1 LESIELDA
9 IDWRLLDALQRDA
22 SLSNQELAAQVHVSP
37 PTCLRRVRRLRE
49 AGLIERQV
57 ALLNP
62 ERVAQHLGHGL
73 QAIVEV
79 SLERQEA
86 SWLDAF
92 EQRLVAADG
101 VVQCWRVSPG
111 PDFVLV
117 VQVND
122 MPAYQALA
130 QRLFTAEAQVRN
142 VRAFFALKRVKF
154 EPKLPIPSAKRS

>member
-1 LESIELDA
+1 MESIELDA
-9 IDWRLLDALQRDA
+9 VDWRLLDALQRDA
-22 SLSNQELAAQVHVSP
+22 SLSNQDLAAQVHVSP

-49 AGLIERQV
+49 AGLIEREV

-86 SWLDAF
+86 AWLDAF
-92 EQRLVAADG
+92 EQRVAADDA
-101 VVQCWRVSPG
+101 VAQCWRVSPG

-117 VQVND
+117 VQVSD

-154 EPKLPIPSAKRS
+154 EPKLPIPSTKRS

>member
-1 LESIELDA
+1 MESIELDA

-22 SLSNQELAAQVHVSP
+22 SLSNQDLAAQVHVSP

-49 AGLIERQV
+49 AGLIEREV

-86 SWLDAF
+86 AWLDAF
-92 EQRLVAADG
+92 EQRVAADDA
-101 VVQCWRVSPG
+101 VAQCWRVSPG

-117 VQVND
+117 VQVSD

-154 EPKLPIPSAKRS
+154 EPKLPIPSTKRS

>member
-1 LESIELDA
+1 MESVELDA

-22 SLSNQELAAQVHVSP
+22 SLSNQDLAAQVHVSP

-49 AGLIERQV
+49 AGLIEREV

-86 SWLDAF
+86 AWLDAF
-92 EQRLVAADG
+92 EQRVAADDA
-101 VVQCWRVSPG
+101 VAQCWRVSPG

-117 VQVND
+117 VQVSD

-142 VRAFFALKRVKF
+142 VRAFFALKRAKF
-154 EPKLPIPSAKRS
+154 EPKLPIPSTKRS

>member
-1 LESIELDA
+1 MESIELDA
-9 IDWRLLDALQRDA
+9 VDWRLLDALQRDA
-22 SLSNQELAAQVHVSP
+22 SLSNQDLAAQVHVSP

-49 AGLIERQV
+49 AGLIEREV

-86 SWLDAF
+86 AWLDAF
-92 EQRLVAADG
+92 EQRVAADDA
-101 VVQCWRVSPG
+101 VAQCWRVSPG

-117 VQVND
+117 VRVRD

-130 QRLFTAEAQVRN
+130 QRLFTQDANVRN
-142 VRAFFALKRVKF
+142 VKVYFATQRAKF
-154 EPKLPIPSAKRS
+154 TTTLPLD

>member
-1 LESIELDA
+1 MESIELDA

-22 SLSNQELAAQVHVSP
+22 SLSNQDLAAQVHVSP

-49 AGLIERQV
+49 AGLIEREV

-86 SWLDAF
+86 AWLDAF
-92 EQRLVAADG
+92 EQRVAADDA
-101 VVQCWRVSPG
+101 VAQCWRVSPG

-117 VQVND
+117 VQVSD

-142 VRAFFALKRVKF
+142 VRAFFALKRAKF
-154 EPKLPIPSAKRS
+154 EPKLPIPSTKRS

>member
-1 LESIELDA
+1 MESVDLDA

-22 SLSNQELAAQVHVSP
+22 SLSNQDLAAQVHVSP

-49 AGLIERQV
+49 AGLIEREV

-86 SWLDAF
+86 AWLDAF
-92 EQRLVAADG
+92 EQRVAADDA
-101 VVQCWRVSPG
+101 VAQCWRVSPG

-117 VQVND
+117 VQVSD

-154 EPKLPIPSAKRS
+154 EPKLPIPSTKRS

>member
-1 LESIELDA
+1 MESIELDA

-22 SLSNQELAAQVHVSP
+22 SLSNQDLAAQVHVSP

-49 AGLIERQV
+49 AGLIEREV

-86 SWLDAF
+86 AWLDAF
-92 EQRLVAADG
+92 EQRVTADDAVA
-101 VVQCWRVSPG
+101 QCWRVSPG

-117 VQVND
+117 VQVSD

-154 EPKLPIPSAKRS
+154 EPKLPIPSTKRS

>member
-1 LESIELDA
+1 MESVELDA

-22 SLSNQELAAQVHVSP
+22 SLSNQDLAAQVHVSP

-49 AGLIERQV
+49 AGLIEREV

-86 SWLDAF
+86 AWLDAF
-92 EQRLVAADG
+92 EQRVAADDA
-101 VVQCWRVSPG
+101 VAQCWRVSPG

-117 VQVND
+117 VQVSD

-142 VRAFFALKRVKF
+142 VRAFFALKRAKF
-154 EPKLPIPSAKRS
+154 EPKLPIPSANRS

>member
-1 LESIELDA
+1 MESIELDA

-22 SLSNQELAAQVHVSP
+22 SLSNQDLAAQVHVSP

-49 AGLIERQV
+49 AGLIEREV

-86 SWLDAF
+86 AWLDAF
-92 EQRLVAADG
+92 EQRVAADDA
-101 VVQCWRVSPG
+101 VAQCWRVSPG

-117 VQVND
+117 VQVSD

-154 EPKLPIPSAKRS
+154 EPKIPIPSAKRS

>member
-1 LESIELDA
+1 MESVELDA

-22 SLSNQELAAQVHVSP
+22 SLSNQDLAAQVHVSP

-49 AGLIERQV
+49 AGLIEREV

-86 SWLDAF
+86 AWLDAF
-92 EQRLVAADG
+92 EQRVAADDA
-101 VVQCWRVSPG
+101 VAQCWRVSPG

-117 VQVND
+117 VQVSD

-154 EPKLPIPSAKRS
+154 EPKLPIPSANRS

>member
-1 LESIELDA
+1 MESIELDA

-22 SLSNQELAAQVHVSP
+22 SLSNQDLAAQVHVSP

-49 AGLIERQV
+49 AGLIEREV

-86 SWLDAF
+86 AWLDAF
-92 EQRLVAADG
+92 EQRVAADDA
-101 VVQCWRVSPG
+101 VAQCWRVSPG

-117 VQVND
+117 VQVSD

-142 VRAFFALKRVKF
+142 VRAFCALKRVKF
-154 EPKLPIPSAKRS
+154 EPKLPIPSTKRS

>member
-1 LESIELDA
+1 MESVELDA

-22 SLSNQELAAQVHVSP
+22 SLSNQDLAAQVHVSP

-49 AGLIERQV
+49 AGLIEREV

-92 EQRLVAADG
+92 EQRVATDDA
-101 VVQCWRVSPG
+101 VAQCWRVSPG

-117 VQVND
+117 VQVSD

>member
-1 LESIELDA
+1 MESIELDA

-22 SLSNQELAAQVHVSP
+22 SLSNQDLAAQVHVSP

-62 ERVAQHLGHGL
+62 QRVAQHLGHGL

-86 SWLDAF
+86 AWLDAF
-92 EQRLVAADG
+92 EQRVAADDA
-101 VVQCWRVSPG
+101 VAQCWRVSPG

-117 VQVND
+117 VQVSD

-154 EPKLPIPSAKRS
+154 EPKLPIPSTKRS

>member
-22 SLSNQELAAQVHVSP
+22 SLSNQDLAAQVHVSP

-49 AGLIERQV
+49 AGLIEREV

-86 SWLDAF
+86 AWLDAF
-92 EQRLVAADG
+92 EQRVAADDA
-101 VVQCWRVSPG
+101 VAQCWRVSPG

-117 VQVND
+117 VQVSD

-154 EPKLPIPSAKRS
+154 EPKLPIPSTKRS

>member
-22 SLSNQELAAQVHVSP
+22 SLSNQDLAAQVHVSP

-49 AGLIERQV
+49 AGLIEREV

-86 SWLDAF
+86 AWLDAF
-92 EQRLVAADG
+92 EQRVAADDA
-101 VVQCWRVSPG
+101 VAQCWRVSPG

-117 VQVND
+117 VQVSD

-154 EPKLPIPSAKRS
+154 EPKIPIPSAKRS